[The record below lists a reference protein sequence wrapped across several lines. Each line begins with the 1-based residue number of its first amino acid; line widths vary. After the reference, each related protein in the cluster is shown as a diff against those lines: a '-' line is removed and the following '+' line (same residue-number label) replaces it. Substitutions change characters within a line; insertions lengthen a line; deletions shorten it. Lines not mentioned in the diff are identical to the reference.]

1 MLRKSHIVL
10 IYVKNVFLW
19 DILVNMFKGITNIRL
34 DTKGRLTIPTKY
46 RPIIH
51 EQSNS
56 KMVITIDSEEKCL
69 LSTPALL
76 GKIQQK
82 SMIYQV
88 LIKMQEESKDYLIG
102 YAEDIDLD
110 GNGRILLSKPLRSF
124 AEMTKQ
130 VTMIG
135 QGEKFEIWSNDI
147 WEKRV
152 TTLLEETEETEES
165 ILMDIKI

>member
-1 MLRKSHIVL
+1 MNFTWIIKFTSI
-10 IYVKNVFLW
+10 
-19 DILVNMFKGITNIRL
+19 NIFSW
-34 DTKGRLTIPTKY
+34 K
-46 RPIIH
+46 
-51 EQSNS
+51 
-56 KMVITIDSEEKCL
+56 
-69 LSTPALL
+69 
-76 GKIQQK
+76 KIQQK
-82 SMIYQV
+82 INDLPSFNKNARRIQR
-88 LIKMQEESKDYLIG
+88 LLIG
-102 YAEDIDLD
+102 HAEDLDLD

-152 TTLLEETEETEES
+152 MTWRAEETEETEES

>member
-1 MLRKSHIVL
+1 M
-10 IYVKNVFLW
+10 VKNAFLW

-69 LSTPALL
+69 LLYPSTSWK
-76 GKIQQK
+76 KIQQK
-82 SMIYQV
+82 INDLPSFNKNARRIQR
-88 LIKMQEESKDYLIG
+88 LLIG
-102 YAEDIDLD
+102 HAEDLDLD

-152 TTLLEETEETEES
+152 TTWRAEETEDTEES

>member
-1 MLRKSHIVL
+1 M
-10 IYVKNVFLW
+10 VKNVFLW
-19 DILVNMFKGITNIRL
+19 DFLVNMFKGITNIRL

-46 RPIIH
+46 RPIID

-69 LSTPALL
+69 LLYPSTSWK
-76 GKIQQK
+76 KIQQK
-82 SMIYQV
+82 INDLPSFNKNARRIQR
-88 LIKMQEESKDYLIG
+88 LLIG
-102 YAEDIDLD
+102 HAEDIDLD

-130 VTMIG
+130 ITMIG

-152 TTLLEETEETEES
+152 TSWRAEETEESEES

>member
-1 MLRKSHIVL
+1 M
-10 IYVKNVFLW
+10 VKNVFLW

-69 LSTPALL
+69 LLYPSTSWK
-76 GKIQQK
+76 KIQQK
-82 SMIYQV
+82 INDLPSFNKNARRIQR
-88 LIKMQEESKDYLIG
+88 LLIG
-102 YAEDIDLD
+102 HAEDLDLD

-152 TTLLEETEETEES
+152 TTWRAEETEETEES

>member
-1 MLRKSHIVL
+1 M
-10 IYVKNVFLW
+10 VKNVFLW
-19 DILVNMFKGITNIRL
+19 DILVGMFKGITNIRL

-56 KMVITIDSEEKCL
+56 KMVVTIDSEEKCL
-69 LSTPALL
+69 LLYPSTSWK
-76 GKIQQK
+76 KIQEKINDLPSFNKNARRIQR
-82 SMIYQV
+82 
-88 LIKMQEESKDYLIG
+88 LLIG
-102 YAEDIDLD
+102 HAEDLDLD

-152 TTLLEETEETEES
+152 TTWRAEETEETEES

>member
-1 MLRKSHIVL
+1 M
-10 IYVKNVFLW
+10 VKNAFLW

-69 LSTPALL
+69 LLYPSTSWK
-76 GKIQQK
+76 KIQQK
-82 SMIYQV
+82 INDLPSFNKNARRIQR
-88 LIKMQEESKDYLIG
+88 LLIG
-102 YAEDIDLD
+102 HAEDLDLD
-110 GNGRILLSKPLRSF
+110 GNGRILLSRPLRSF

-152 TTLLEETEETEES
+152 TTWRAEETEDVEES

>member
-1 MLRKSHIVL
+1 M
-10 IYVKNVFLW
+10 VKNVFLW

-46 RPIIH
+46 RSIID

-69 LSTPALL
+69 LLYPSTSWK
-76 GKIQQK
+76 KIQEKINDLPSFNKNARRIQR
-82 SMIYQV
+82 
-88 LIKMQEESKDYLIG
+88 LLIG
-102 YAEDIDLD
+102 HAEDIDLD
-110 GNGRILLSKPLRSF
+110 ANGRILLSKPLRLF

-130 VTMIG
+130 ITMIG

-152 TTLLEETEETEES
+152 TSWRAEETEESEES

>member
-1 MLRKSHIVL
+1 M
-10 IYVKNVFLW
+10 VKNAFLW

-69 LSTPALL
+69 LLYPSTSWK
-76 GKIQQK
+76 KIQQK
-82 SMIYQV
+82 INDLPSFNKNARRIQR
-88 LIKMQEESKDYLIG
+88 LLIG
-102 YAEDIDLD
+102 HAEDLDLD
-110 GNGRILLSKPLRSF
+110 GNGRILLSRPLRSF

-152 TTLLEETEETEES
+152 TTWRAEETEDTEES